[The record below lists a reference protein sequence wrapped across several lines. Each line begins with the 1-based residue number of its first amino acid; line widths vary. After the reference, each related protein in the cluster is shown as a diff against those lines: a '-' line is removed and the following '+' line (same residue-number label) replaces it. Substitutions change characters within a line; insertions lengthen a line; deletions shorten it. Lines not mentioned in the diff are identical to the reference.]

1 MHDHTGSDENHA
13 SPGTVIPI
21 SLARIRVKFFV
32 FAGLTVGCAIFGATA
47 WLTLT
52 LLLTCAAI
60 LLAVAII
67 GGKELMRSLFF
78 MSPKRDSQ

>member
-1 MHDHTGSDENHA
+1 MHDHTGPDEDRT
-13 SPGTVIPI
+13 PPETLIPI

-32 FAGLTVGCAIFGATA
+32 FAGLAVGCAIFGATV

-67 GGKELMRSLFF
+67 GGKELVRSLFF
-78 MSPKRDSQ
+78 VSPKRDWR

>member
-1 MHDHTGSDENHA
+1 MHDHTGFGEDGT
-13 SPGTVIPI
+13 SPEIVIPI

-32 FAGLTVGCAIFGATA
+32 FAGLAVGCAIFGTTP

-52 LLLTCAAI
+52 LLLTCAGI

-67 GGKELMRSLFF
+67 GGKELIRSLFF
-78 MSPKRDSQ
+78 MSPK